1 MNKLTITG
9 NLTRDP
15 ESKTTNNGVFV
26 SQITVAVNRRG
37 AGGNQETTYFRV
49 SCWRGLGENV
59 QKYLKKGAKVL
70 VAGPVRAHAWIS
82 NDGAAHCQ
90 MEIDA
95 DDIEFLNTR
104 AEAQAAAM
112 QAADPEPDPEQKPA
126 DLSNFTPVDDDE
138 LPF

>member
-1 MNKLTITG
+1 MNKLMITG

-37 AGGNQETTYFRV
+37 SGGNQETTYFRV

-70 VAGPVRAHAWIS
+70 VAGPVRAHAWIGS
-82 NDGAAHCQ
+82 DGSAHCQ

-112 QAADPEPDPEQKPA
+112 QAPDPEPEPDDKPA
-126 DLSNFTPVDDDE
+126 DLSGFMPVDDSD